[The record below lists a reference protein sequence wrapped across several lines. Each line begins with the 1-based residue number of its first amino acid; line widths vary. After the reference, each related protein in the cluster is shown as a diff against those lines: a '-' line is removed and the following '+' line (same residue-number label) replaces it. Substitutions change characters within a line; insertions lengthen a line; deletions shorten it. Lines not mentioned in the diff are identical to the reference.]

1 MKNHSFAKLLST
13 FLAFVLV
20 LSMLTPYTVSANTDP
35 ADAAEAATEK
45 QTKAFKEK
53 LSDESTLE
61 QKAAIAE
68 QLDLLSGDA
77 KLHEQLQ
84 NVKGNQLVP
93 VIIHLSEKSVGL
105 QTGINKQKGKSL
117 SATEAQQVKQK
128 VRNQQNM
135 AKKEMVIKGIQ
146 FTEGF
151 TYDTVLNGM
160 SGTVKADDLEK
171 LLEVKG
177 VTLVEPDTIVYASAL
192 DKSKELNSSKGLKK
206 PAPSESKLE
215 EKAKA
220 GQVDAQMDTSIGFL
234 GIEALWNEG
243 YEGQGIKV
251 AVLDTGIDADHP
263 DFKGIYKGGK
273 NFVPHTGNDYA
284 RPRADDDASETSPVE
299 RPSHRPEFNDRGSAF
314 YTSHGTHVAGT
325 IAAIGNNEYGIKGIA
340 PKVDLYAYRVLGAYG
355 SGSTSGIIAAIDTA
369 VQEEMHVIN
378 LSLGGGANTE
388 TDAGSFAINN
398 AMLAGTISVV
408 ATGNSGPNRGTMGT
422 PATARLGIAV
432 GNTTNPELSAVKAE
446 VTNGGF
452 NLSNNVKFFFT
463 PYGKNLKEELAG
475 ELDIIAIPG
484 FGQESDYDQLD
495 VTGKVVHVSRG
506 EIAFTEKIQFAT
518 EKGAKAIII
527 YNSKDHADGN
537 DNPMSNVGSG
547 AAFDVEIPSFNMSYN
562 DGKAIKDGLDNGVG
576 KIVFDVAN
584 LIYTTG
590 DEVNDSSS
598 RGPSTPNFDIKPDVA
613 APGTNIMSTIPMYKA
628 DFPEATYEQ
637 AYARKTGTSMATPH
651 IAGIAA
657 LVKQANPNWDAFD
670 VKVALSNTAKVL
682 DTSKYDVFAQG
693 AGRVQ
698 AYAAAHPEILA
709 YAIDTANNDGETVEN
724 KKGTVTFGPQD
735 LTNNVEVTKQ
745 ILVKNENGNG
755 GTYNATVE
763 VTKSFADATV
773 TIDKPTFTVSGEQ
786 LLNVTL
792 TASAN
797 ANPAPGSEL
806 LGYIHITGGSTTA
819 SLPFAADFGGEAA
832 VELQD
837 MEITETD
844 LSFNGDGVKDEAMLY
859 FTITGD
865 VTTNFLELW
874 DIMDPEGGVYDDG
887 YIGYLHAG
895 SALGAGSYQ
904 LAIKGNYTPWDG
916 TGSATIPDGLY
927 TIDYTAQTVSGNPP
941 VIGDYVGPIVV
952 KSEAGTIEGAVEGT
966 TATGQID
973 DAYIAYQAELVDYGM
988 GYDINTKLKATYEV
1002 LKKDEVVASGP
1013 VKLEQDGSFTFDVG
1027 ALDKDASVI
1036 VKYEDAAG
1044 NKAEQL
1050 LVGDGGTGTPVEI
1063 DPMAKV
1069 PSEPIAADHPTV
1081 STFSLDNV
1089 AISPNTDGNRD
1100 VANFE
1105 FNMKVDPNTSVAIN
1119 VFDAQ
1124 RPTAGRYGN
1133 GIIGDIFWDHTK
1145 PKSKTGKFDGV
1156 YTDAQTFDKKTL
1168 SDGVYGLELNSQTAD
1183 RTVIS
1188 AWLQPV
1194 FVKTTAP
1201 ELTVTAEGNKITGS
1215 INDKFIDYKTI
1226 VKEQF
1231 NKEYDLNT
1239 YVEVIAV
1246 VKDEDGETTENKIT
1260 LEQDGTFSAAL
1271 KGAKGESEVT
1281 VFAQDIVQNISK
1293 TTLELTE
1300 ESTVEYSVSNESLTL
1315 EVGASEQL
1323 TVTETT
1329 TKEDGTTEEKDVTA
1343 DVTFTSA
1350 DEEIA
1355 TVENGVVTAVAVGE
1369 TEITVTYED
1378 FTATVAIEVT
1388 EEVKDEVTYAV
1399 NKTKVALEA
1408 GHQEQLFVTETTT
1421 KADGTKE
1428 EKDVTADATFTSAN
1442 EAVATVEDGNITAVA
1457 AGKTEVTVSYKD
1469 FTETV
1474 AVEVTEK
1481 AVGEETVTYSVNKTQ
1496 MILGE
1501 GQQEQLYVT
1510 ETTVKPD
1517 GTVIEKDVTGHLRYN
1532 VVNNTHATVQ
1542 KGLVTAKKAGK
1553 TQVRVMIDGQET
1565 IYVYLEVTKNPQ
1577 NIVTYTVNQTHLNV
1591 GVGQQEQVIVTET
1604 TVTPEGDVFEKDV
1617 TGFGQYKVIDNSVA
1631 TVKKGLVT
1639 GVKAGQSQLRINVY
1653 DSNKQDNLKETIYVY
1668 VKVEALPQDIVT
1680 YELNMN
1686 EMTMAVGEQK
1696 QLKVTET
1703 IVTPAGNTTQRDATV
1718 DSKFNVVNNTL
1729 ATVQRGLVS
1738 AHAPGKTQV
1747 RVVMPNGD
1755 VTLVY
1760 LEVMGAPEQPE
1771 QPEEPET
1778 PDTITFAVNKQ
1789 HVALVEGETDQLAVT
1804 QTTTKADGTSSDED
1818 VTAASTFT
1826 SSNENV
1832 ATIADGFITATG
1844 AGETEITVTN
1854 GEFIATVTVTVTAVE
1869 EPEVEEPATNVYVVT
1884 EDHVGGKNGSLYVDL
1899 SAFDGEAD
1907 IEISAAVL
1915 RSLVDAKNEITIQK
1929 DGAVFLLH
1937 KNAFK
1942 DLHTDLTI
1950 SVAKNDASTIDG
1962 AVSDMYTITFWS
1974 GMGEAKQQLTALNK
1988 KLEIVMS
1995 VYGNKKVNILNVLT
2009 NEVVSKNDK
2018 PKNGK
2023 VEFKSDNAGSF
2034 VAIEI

>member
-1 MKNHSFAKLLST
+1 MKKYNFTKLLST
-13 FLAFVLV
+13 FLALILV
-20 LSMLTPYTVSANTDP
+20 LSLATPFSVLASTSAETDN
-35 ADAAEAATEK
+35 ATEAAI
-45 QTKAFKEK
+45 QTKAFKEN
-53 LSDESTLE
+53 LSSESTLK

-68 QLDLLSGDA
+68 QLDMLGGEP
-77 KLHEQLQ
+77 KLHDQLK
-84 NVKGNQLVP
+84 NVTGNKAVP
-93 VIIHLSEKSVGL
+93 VIIHFSERSVGL
-105 QTGINKQKGKSL
+105 ETGIKKLAGKSIS
-117 SATEAQQVKQK
+117 SAEVQAVKQK
-128 VRNQQNM
+128 VRAQQIR
-135 AKKEMVIKGIQ
+135 AKKEMAIKGIQ
-146 FTEGF
+146 FSEGF
-151 TYDTVLNGM
+151 SYDTVLNGV
-160 SGTVKADDLEK
+160 SGTVRADDIEK
-171 LLEVKG
+171 LLEIDGIK
-177 VTLVEPDTIVYASAL
+177 LVEPDTEVHAYE
-192 DKSKELNSSKGLKK
+192 DNKSKSLSATKNNLKK
-206 PAPSESKLE
+206 PLPSDNKLKD
-215 EKAKA
+215 KAKDSIVEA
-220 GQVDAQMDTSIGFL
+220 RMDTSISFL

-263 DFKGIYKGGK
+263 DFQGIYKGGK
-273 NFVPHTGNDYA
+273 NFVPHTGSDYA
-284 RPRADDDASETSPVE
+284 RQRADDDASETSPMD
-299 RPSHRPEFNDRGSAF
+299 RPSNRPEFNANGSAF

-355 SGSTSGIIAAIDTA
+355 SGSTSGIIKAIDTA
-369 VQEEMHVIN
+369 VIEGMDVIN
-378 LSLGGGANTE
+378 LSLGGGANSE
-388 TDAGSFAINN
+388 TDGASFAINN
-398 AMLAGTISVV
+398 AMLAGTISVI

-422 PATARLGIAV
+422 PSTSRLGIAV
-432 GNTTNPELSAVKAE
+432 ANTTNPELSAIKAE
-446 VTNGGF
+446 VTKGGF
-452 NLSNNVKFFFT
+452 NLSKNVKFFFT
-463 PYGKNLKEELAG
+463 PYGKNLTEELAG

-484 FGQESDYDQLD
+484 FGQASDYDQLD

-547 AAFDVEIPSFNMSYN
+547 ATFDVQIPSFNLSYN

-628 DFPEATYEQ
+628 DYPEATYEQ
-637 AYARKTGTSMATPH
+637 AYTRKTGTSMATPH

-657 LVKQANPNWDAFD
+657 LVKQANPSWNAFD

-682 DTSKYDVFAQG
+682 DTGKYDVFAQG

-698 AYAAAHPEILA
+698 AYQAAHPEILA
-709 YAIDTANNDGETVEN
+709 YAQDTANNDGETVEN
-724 KKGTVTFGPQD
+724 IKGTVTFGPQS
-735 LTNNVEVTKQ
+735 LKENVSVVKQ
-745 ILVKNENGNG
+745 IVVKNKNGSG

-763 VTKSFADATV
+763 ITKGFGDAAV
-773 TIDKPTFTVSGEQ
+773 TIDKPSFTLSGEET
-786 LLNVTL
+786 LNVTL

-797 ANPAPGSEL
+797 ENPAPGSEL

-819 SLPFAADFGGEAA
+819 SLPFAADFSGEAA
-832 VELQD
+832 VELKD
-837 MEITETD
+837 MSITETD
-844 LSFNGDGVKDEAMLY
+844 LSFNGDGVKDEAMFY

-874 DIMDPEGGVYDDG
+874 DIMDPEGGVYADG

-895 SALGAGSYQ
+895 NTLGAGSYQ
-904 LAIKGNYTPWDG
+904 LPVKGNYTPWEG

-941 VIGDYVGPIVV
+941 VIGDFVGPIVV
-952 KSEAGTIEGAVEGT
+952 KSEAGTIEGTVEGT

-1002 LKKDEVVASGP
+1002 LKNNEVVASGP

-1027 ALDKDASVI
+1027 ALDKDTSVI

-1044 NKAEQL
+1044 NKAEKA
-1050 LVGDGGTGTPVEI
+1050 LVGDGGTGNPGEI
-1063 DPMAKV
+1063 EPMAKV
-1069 PSEPIAADHPTV
+1069 PSEPISADNPYV
-1081 STFSLDNV
+1081 KSFGLDNIE
-1089 AISPNTDGNRD
+1089 ISPNGDGKGD
-1100 VANFE
+1100 SAKFSFE
-1105 FNMKVDPNTSVAIN
+1105 FKEKPSMFTYID

-1124 RPTAGRYGN
+1124 NPTAGKYNDGILGSAFLDSNAAIKGQGVFN
-1133 GIIGDIFWDHTK
+1133 GSYK
-1145 PKSKTGKFDGV
+1145 
-1156 YTDAQTFDKKTL
+1156 DATTNQNAQLK
-1168 SDGVYGLELNSQTAD
+1168 DGVYGLNLWAFNSSYKMMKAE
-1183 RTVIS
+1183 IG
-1188 AWLQPV
+1188 PI
-1194 FVKTTAP
+1194 FVKSTAP
-1201 ELTVTAEGNKITGS
+1201 ELVGVTIENNTVTGS
-1215 INDKFIDYKTI
+1215 ISDKFIDYKTI

-1246 VKDEDGETTENKIT
+1246 VVDENGEKTNNKMT
-1260 LEQDGTFSAAL
+1260 LEQDGTFSATL
-1271 KGAKGESEVT
+1271 EGLVGDSKVT
-1281 VFAQDIVQNISK
+1281 VFAQDIAQNVTKQTVEVIG
-1293 TTLELTE
+1293 E
-1300 ESTVEYSVSNESLTL
+1300 EKTVEYAVNHAALTL
-1315 EVGASEQL
+1315 EIGASEQL

-1329 TKEDGTTEEKDVTA
+1329 TKEDGT
-1343 DVTFTSA
+1343 
-1350 DEEIA
+1350 
-1355 TVENGVVTAVAVGE
+1355 
-1369 TEITVTYED
+1369 
-1378 FTATVAIEVT
+1378 
-1388 EEVKDEVTYAV
+1388 
-1399 NKTKVALEA
+1399 
-1408 GHQEQLFVTETTT
+1408 
-1421 KADGTKE
+1421 KE
-1428 EKDVTADATFTSAN
+1428 EKDVTAEATFESADATI
-1442 EAVATVEDGNITAVA
+1442 ATATNGNVTAIA
-1457 AGKTEVTVSYKD
+1457 AGTTDITVTYKD

-1510 ETTVKPD
+1510 QTTVKPD

-1532 VVNNTHATVQ
+1532 VVNNTYATVQ

-1553 TQVRVMIDGQET
+1553 TQVRVMIEGQET

-1577 NIVTYTVNQTHLNV
+1577 NIVTYTVNQTHLNI
-1591 GVGQQEQVIVTET
+1591 GVGQQEQVYVTET
-1604 TVTPEGDVFEKDV
+1604 TVTPEGEVSEKDV
-1617 TGFGQYKVIDNSVA
+1617 TGFGQYKVMDNTVA
-1631 TVKKGLVT
+1631 TVQKGLVT
-1639 GVKAGQSQLRINVY
+1639 GVKAGQSQLRINIY
-1653 DSNKQDNLKETIYVY
+1653 DSNKQDNLKETFYVY

-1680 YELNMN
+1680 YELNMD

-1703 IVTPAGNTTQRDATV
+1703 TVTPAGKTTQRDATV

-1729 ATVQRGLVS
+1729 ATVQRGLVT

-1747 RVVMPNGD
+1747 RVVMPNGE

-1760 LEVMGAPEQPE
+1760 LEVTGAPAQ
-1771 QPEEPET
+1771 PET

-1789 HVALVEGETDQLAVT
+1789 HVALVEGETNQLAVT

-1818 VTAASTFT
+1818 VTTASTFT

-1832 ATIADGFITATG
+1832 ATVDKGFITATG
-1844 AGETEITVTN
+1844 AGEAAITVTN
-1854 GEFIATVTVTVTAVE
+1854 GEFTETVTVTVSAVEVPEVE
-1869 EPEVEEPATNVYVVT
+1869 EPEVEAPARNFIVT
-1884 EDHVGGKNGSLYVDL
+1884 EEIIANAQSEIVLDL
-1899 SAFDGEAD
+1899 SAFEGETD
-1907 IEISAAVL
+1907 IELNASVL
-1915 RSLVDAKNEITIQK
+1915 KTIADSKKEVVIQK
-1929 DGAVFLLH
+1929 DGAVFSLH
-1937 KNAFK
+1937 KNVFK
-1942 DLHTDLTI
+1942 DLQGDMTI
-1950 SVAKNDASTIDG
+1950 SVARSDASAMLN
-1962 AVSDMYTITFWS
+1962 AVSDIYTITFWN
-1974 GMGEAKQQLTALNK
+1974 GIGESKQQMTSINK
-1988 KLEIVMS
+1988 KIDVIMS
-1995 VYGNKKVNILNVLT
+1995 VFGDKKVLIKDLNTDNI
-2009 NEVVSKNDK
+2009 VSKNAK

-2023 VEFKSDNAGSF
+2023 VEFKTDNAGSF